1 MKLII
6 QSKAE
11 YEAAM
16 ETIREMMSRGEENL
30 TEAERSSFFR
40 IAVAI
45 ERFEDYFMD
54 KTNFPP
60 YHC

>member
-16 ETIREMMSRGEENL
+16 ETIREMMNRGEENL
-30 TEAERSSFFR
+30 TEAERTSFFR

-45 ERFEDYFMD
+45 ERYEDYFID
-54 KTNFPP
+54 KSSSSP
-60 YHC
+60 YSC

>member
-16 ETIREMMSRGEENL
+16 ETIREMMNRGEENL
-30 TEAERSSFFR
+30 TEAERTSFFR

-45 ERFEDYFMD
+45 ERYEDYFQD
-54 KTNFPP
+54 KNSSSP
-60 YHC
+60 YSC